1 MRSWGSRLT
10 RPAQSSE
17 VNFEIDSGLAQR
29 FAALSAG
36 DSIAIG
42 EQNFAAGLNFL
53 RVWQTFAQ
61 SAAAGASLD
70 FFGIAEIP
78 LQDDDLS
85 AQLALRPELG
95 AQADALLA
103 CWRRR
108 VPGWNRWH
116 FCDGRV
122 RLTLV
127 ISGVEEALEEVR
139 GIDVWLGTGPAQVH
153 APSLAR
159 RTPASALV
167 IGGGIAGCAAAHALA
182 LRGIAVTLLERAPTL
197 ASAASGNPRGILHA
211 RFGAGMNPQQR
222 FVLAAYGHALALLDQ
237 TLPVD
242 GVARAECGLLQLGF
256 SEREATR
263 IERLLALDWPP
274 HLLQRVNAAQASTL
288 AGIEL
293 QQGGLWFPAGG
304 WVAPPLWC
312 ARLADHPGIVQRVAR
327 DVEILAATGSGWRV
341 SGHNAQQGVWLA
353 DAEIVVVCCAQ
364 QALRLQ
370 QFAHFPLS
378 AVRGQITEL
387 PATPA
392 SATLRAVV
400 CADGYVTPAQ
410 NGSHLTGATHSL
422 DDESIAVRAA
432 DHAENIARLKTH
444 FQELHRA
451 LGEIDVA
458 ELEGRAAV
466 RCSAPGSMPLVGEVL
481 PHLYCSLAH
490 GTRGLLT
497 AGIAGELIAAAACG
511 QLLPLPT
518 SVIAAL
524 DPQMRKQFRNAGG

>member
-1 MRSWGSRLT
+1 MWLIS
-10 RPAQSSE
+10 PAQLGD
-17 VNFEIDSGLAQR
+17 VYFAVDSILAQR

-42 EQNFAAGLNFL
+42 ETHFAAGLNFL
-53 RVWQTFAQ
+53 SAWQTFEQA
-61 SAAAGASLD
+61 AAAGASLD
-70 FFGIAEIP
+70 FFGIAEFP
-78 LQDDDLS
+78 LQDDELRT
-85 AQLALRPELG
+85 QLALRPELS

-116 FCDGRV
+116 FCAGRV

-127 ISGVEEALEEVR
+127 IGGASEALAEVR
-139 GIDVWLGTGPAQVH
+139 GIDVWLAASSAEVH
-153 APSLAR
+153 APAPAR
-159 RTPASALV
+159 RTPASAIV

-182 LRGIAVTLLERAPTL
+182 LRGVAVTLVERAPKL

-222 FVLAAYGHALALLDQ
+222 LVLAAYGHALALLDQ
-237 TLPVD
+237 SLPVD
-242 GVARAECGLLQLGF
+242 DVARAECGLLQLAF
-256 SEREATR
+256 SAKEAAR
-263 IERLLALDWPP
+263 IDRLLALEWPA
-274 HLLQRVNAAQASTL
+274 HLLRRVDAAQASQL

-293 QQGGLWFPAGG
+293 EQGGLWFPAGG
-304 WVAPPLWC
+304 WVAPRQWC
-312 ARLADHPGIVQRVAR
+312 ERLADHFGIVQRVGH
-327 DVEILAATGSGWRV
+327 DVEILAATDSGWRV
-341 SGHNAQQGVWLA
+341 TGHDAQRRAWAGE
-353 DAEIVVVCCAQ
+353 AEIVVVCCAQ
-364 QALRLQ
+364 QAQRLQ

-387 PATPA
+387 PALPA

-410 NGSHLTGATHSL
+410 NGRHLAGATHSL
-422 DDESIAVRAA
+422 DDESTEVRVA
-432 DHAENIARLKTH
+432 DHAENIARVKTH
-444 FQELHRA
+444 FPALHRA
-451 LGEIDVA
+451 LGEIDAA

-481 PHLYCSLAH
+481 PRLYCSLAH

-497 AGIAGELIAAAACG
+497 AGIAGELVASAACG
-511 QLLPLPT
+511 QLLPLPR

-524 DPQMRKQFRNAGG
+524 DPQARTQAKV